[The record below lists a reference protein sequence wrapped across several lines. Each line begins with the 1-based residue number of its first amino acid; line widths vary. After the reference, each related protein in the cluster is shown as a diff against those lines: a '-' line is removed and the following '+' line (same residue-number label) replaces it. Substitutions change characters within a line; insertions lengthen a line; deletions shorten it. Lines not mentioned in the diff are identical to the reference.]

1 MNSGKKT
8 ISFATLGCR
17 YNRFESA
24 EMAYELNRAGYTH
37 APEGEAADVVV
48 VNTCAVT
55 GRGAAKARAAIRGVK
70 ARHPRA
76 RVVVTGCY
84 AELSPDEVAAVEGVD
99 LVVGNA
105 EKFDLA
111 DALRRMESGAAV
123 MVGVRE
129 RPPKLPVRPVTAL
142 EGRTNAYLNIQ
153 SGCGEV
159 CSFCVVR
166 HARGKSRSADAGELV
181 AQVRRLCEAG
191 VHEVVLSGIN
201 VGQYRDGDT
210 ALARLIGRMLDET
223 DIARIRLSSV
233 NPNDVTDELIGLM
246 AHAAPRFCRH
256 LHIPLQSGS
265 DAILGRMR
273 RPYTAARYE
282 AKLNEIAARIPDI
295 GLGADVMT
303 GFPGEGEAEFEQT
316 RALIE
321 RSPVMMLH
329 VFPYSRRPGTEAAA
343 FKDAPVKEE
352 SRRRAAMLKA
362 LGAAKRTAF
371 IERHAGRVM
380 DVLVET
386 TPDEATGLLKGFT
399 DTYIPVVFEGG
410 GEYKGRLARV
420 ILDGAGGGRLA
431 DAP

>member
-1 MNSGKKT
+1 MNTGKKT

-24 EMAYELNRAGYTH
+24 EMAYELDRAGYAH
-37 APEGEAADVVV
+37 APEGQAADVVV

-70 ARHPRA
+70 ARHPSA

-111 DALRRMESGAAV
+111 EALSRMESGPAV
-123 MVGVRE
+123 MVGVQQ

-166 HARGKSRSADAGELV
+166 HARGKSRSADVDELV
-181 AQVRRLCEAG
+181 AQVARLGQAG
-191 VHEVVLSGIN
+191 VQEVALSGIN
-201 VGQYRDGDT
+201 VGQYRDGDVT
-210 ALARLIGRMLDET
+210 LARLIGRMLDET
-223 DIARIRLSSV
+223 DIGRIRLSSV

-246 AHAAPRFCRH
+246 AQNAPRFCRH

-265 DAILGRMR
+265 DAVLARMR
-273 RPYTAARYE
+273 RPYTAAQYE
-282 AKLNEIAARIPDI
+282 AKLNNIALAIPDI

-316 RALIE
+316 RELIE
-321 RSPVMMLH
+321 RSPLMMLH

-343 FKDAPVKEE
+343 FTDAPAKEK
-352 SRRRAAMLKA
+352 SRRRSAILKA
-362 LGAAKRTAF
+362 LGAAKRRAF
-371 IERHAGRVM
+371 AERHAGRAM

-386 TPDEATGLLKGFT
+386 TRDEATGLLKGFT
-399 DTYIPVVFEGG
+399 DNYIPVLLEGG
-410 GEYKGRLARV
+410 EELKGRLARAV
-420 ILDGAGGGRLA
+420 LDGAGRGRLA